1 MMDDHSLMGLMV
13 LLLALV
19 MMSALTVVYVKYD
32 ARLMFNQ
39 LQQELREQD
48 RLGVEWSRLQLEQ
61 NTWASNNRI
70 EKLARTRLNL
80 QAPKPEQIIYM
91 KVK

>member
-1 MMDDHSLMGLMV
+1 MMAQGLTGFTMFFLM
-13 LLLALV
+13 LV
-19 MMSALTVVYVKYD
+19 MLSALAVVYVKYD

-39 LQQELREQD
+39 LQKELREQD

-61 NTWASNNRI
+61 NTWSSNNRI
-70 EKLARTRLNL
+70 EKLARTKLNL
-80 QAPKPEQIIYM
+80 QAPKSEQIVYV

>member
-1 MMDDHSLMGLMV
+1 MASQGDINMTTILLM
-13 LLLALV
+13 LV
-19 MMSALTVVYVKYD
+19 VVSALSVVYVKYD
-32 ARLMFNQ
+32 ARLNFNQ
-39 LQQELREQD
+39 LQIELREQD

-70 EKLARTRLNL
+70 EKLARTTLNL
-80 QAPKPEQIIYM
+80 RARAPEKVVYV

>member
-1 MMDDHSLMGLMV
+1 MADHSLMGLMV

-70 EKLARTRLNL
+70 EKLARTTLNL

>member
-1 MMDDHSLMGLMV
+1 MMADHSLMGLMV

-70 EKLARTRLNL
+70 EKLARTTLNL

>member
-70 EKLARTRLNL
+70 EKLARTTLNL

>member
-1 MMDDHSLMGLMV
+1 MQADRLSSWVAVMVGLVV
-13 LLLALV
+13 L
-19 MMSALTVVYVKYD
+19 SALTTVYVKYD

-39 LQQELREQD
+39 LQGEFSEQD

-61 NTWASNNRI
+61 NTWSSSNRI
-70 EKLARTRLNL
+70 EKIARSEMHL
-80 QAPKPEQIIYM
+80 QVPTAEQVIYV

>member
-1 MMDDHSLMGLMV
+1 MGLMV

-70 EKLARTRLNL
+70 EKLARTTLNL